1 MRHQIVII
9 GGGSGGISVAARLK
23 KQIKHADIAII
34 EPSDKHYYQPYWT
47 LVGAGIVPKEASERS
62 EASVMPKGVT
72 WIRDRVQDID
82 ADRNQLTLATG
93 TTVDYDYLV
102 VTPGLQIDWGKIEGL
117 KEALGHDGVC
127 SIYDYQ
133 QSERTWEMIRN
144 FKGGHAIFTA
154 PATPIKC
161 GGAPQKI
168 MFLAEE
174 TFVTEGVRERS
185 QVSFYTGGGVI
196 FGVKVYADALQKVAD
211 RKRLD
216 YRYKHDLK
224 AIYPDKKQAV
234 FSRTTAAGTE
244 EITESYDL
252 LHVVPPMSAP
262 DFIKRS
268 SLALQDGPLQGWMS
282 VDHSTLQHP
291 TFKNVFGLGDVIG
304 TPNAKTGAA
313 IRKQAPTVAD
323 NLAAVIQG
331 RPLTQTYNGYGSCP
345 LVTGRGKLILAEF
358 NYKNEATPS
367 FPVNQAKERYDMYL
381 LKRHGLPFLYW
392 NLMLRGLA

>member
-9 GGGSGGISVAARLK
+9 GGGSGGISVASRLK
-23 KQIKHADIAII
+23 RQLKNADIAII
-34 EPSDKHYYQPYWT
+34 EPNEKHYYQPYWT

-62 EASVMPKGVT
+62 QASVMPKGVT
-72 WIRDRVQDID
+72 WIRDRVQDIN
-82 ADRNQLTLATG
+82 ADHNQVTLATG
-93 TTVDYDYLV
+93 DTVDYDYLV
-102 VTPGLQIDWGKIEGL
+102 VTPGLQIDWDKVQGL
-117 KEALGHDGVC
+117 KEALGRDGVC
-127 SIYDYQ
+127 SIYDYRQ
-133 QSERTWEMIRN
+133 AEKTWEMIRT
-144 FKGGHAIFTA
+144 FRGGHAIFTA

-196 FGVKVYADALQKVAD
+196 FAVKVYADALQKVAD
-211 RKRLD
+211 RKKLD
-216 YRYKHDLK
+216 YRFKHDLK
-224 AIYPDKKQAV
+224 AIFPERKEAV
-234 FSRTTAAGTE
+234 FCKTTDAGTE
-244 EITESYDL
+244 DVTVSYDL

-262 DFIKRS
+262 DFIRRS
-268 SLALQDGPLQGWMS
+268 AVALQDGPLKGWMA

-291 TFKNVFGLGDVIG
+291 TYHNVFGLGDVIG

-313 IRKQAPTVAD
+313 IRKQAPVVAD
-323 NLAAVIQG
+323 NLLATIRRTA
-331 RPLTQTYNGYGSCP
+331 LTHTYNGYGSCP

-367 FPVNQAKERYDMYL
+367 FPFDQAKERYDMYM
-381 LKRHGLPFLYW
+381 LKRHGLPFMYW
-392 NLMLRGLA
+392 NLMLKGLA

>member
-9 GGGSGGISVAARLK
+9 GGGSGGISVASRLK
-23 KQIKHADIAII
+23 RQLKNADIAIV
-34 EPSDKHYYQPYWT
+34 EPNEKHYYQPYWT

-62 EASVMPKGVT
+62 QASVMPKGVT
-72 WIRDRVQDID
+72 WIRDRLQDID
-82 ADRNQLTLATG
+82 ADHNQVTLATG
-93 TTVDYDYLV
+93 GTVDYDYLV
-102 VTPGLQIDWGKIEGL
+102 ITPGLQIDWDKVQGL
-117 KEALGHDGVC
+117 KEALGRDGVC
-127 SIYDYQ
+127 SIYDYRQ
-133 QSERTWEMIRN
+133 AEKTWEMIRT
-144 FKGGHAIFTA
+144 FRGGHAIFTA

-196 FGVKVYADALQKVAD
+196 FAVKVYADALQKVAD
-211 RKRLD
+211 RKKLD
-216 YRYKHDLK
+216 YRFKHDLK
-224 AIYPDKKQAV
+224 AIFPESKEAV
-234 FSRTTAAGTE
+234 FCKTTDAGTE
-244 EITESYDL
+244 DVTVSYDL

-262 DFIKRS
+262 DFIRRS
-268 SLALQDGPLQGWMS
+268 AVALQDGPLKGWMA

-291 TFKNVFGLGDVIG
+291 TYHNVFGLGDVIG

-313 IRKQAPTVAD
+313 IRKQAPVVAD
-323 NLAAVIQG
+323 NLLATIRRTA
-331 RPLTQTYNGYGSCP
+331 LTHTYNGYGSCP

-367 FPVNQAKERYDMYL
+367 FPFDQAKERYDMYM
-381 LKRHGLPFLYW
+381 LKRHGLPFMYW
-392 NLMLRGLA
+392 NLMLKGLA

>member
-9 GGGSGGISVAARLK
+9 GGGSGGISVASRLK
-23 KQIKHADIAII
+23 RQLKNADIAIV
-34 EPSDKHYYQPYWT
+34 EPNEKHYYQPYWT

-62 EASVMPKGVT
+62 QASVMPKGVT
-72 WIRDRVQDID
+72 WIRDRLQDID
-82 ADRNQLTLATG
+82 ADHNQVTLATG
-93 TTVDYDYLV
+93 GTVDYDYLV
-102 VTPGLQIDWGKIEGL
+102 ITPGLQIDWDKVQGL
-117 KEALGHDGVC
+117 KEALGRDGVC

-133 QSERTWEMIRN
+133 QAEKTWEMIRG

-174 TFVTEGVRERS
+174 TFVTEGVREHS

-196 FGVKVYADALQKVAD
+196 FAVKVYADALQKVAN
-211 RKRLD
+211 RKKLD
-216 YRYKHDLK
+216 YRFRHDLK
-224 AIYPDKKQAV
+224 AIFPESKEAV
-234 FSRTTAAGTE
+234 FCKTTDVGTE
-244 EITESYDL
+244 DVTVSYDL
-252 LHVVPPMSAP
+252 LHVVPPISAP
-262 DFIKRS
+262 DFIRRS
-268 SLALQDGPLQGWMS
+268 AVALQDGPLKGWMA

-291 TFKNVFGLGDVIG
+291 TYHNVFGLGDVIG

-313 IRKQAPTVAD
+313 IRKQAPVVAD
-323 NLAAVIQG
+323 NLLAMIRGTA
-331 RPLTQTYNGYGSCP
+331 LTHTYNGYGSCP

-367 FPVNQAKERYDMYL
+367 FPFDQAKERYDMYM
-381 LKRHGLPFLYW
+381 LKRHGLPFMYW
-392 NLMLRGLA
+392 NLMLKGLA

>member
-23 KQIKHADIAII
+23 RQLKHADIAII

-47 LVGAGIVPKEASERS
+47 LVGAGIVPKEASARS
-62 EASVMPKGVT
+62 EDSVMPRGVT
-72 WIRDRVQDID
+72 WIRDRVQEID
-82 ADRNQLTLATG
+82 ADHNQVTLAAG
-93 TTVDYDYLV
+93 STVDYDYLV
-102 VTPGLQIDWGKIEGL
+102 VTPGLQIDWHKIQGL

-133 QSERTWEMIRN
+133 QAEKTWEMVRT
-144 FKGGHAIFTA
+144 FEGGHAIFTA

-174 TFVTEGVRERS
+174 TFVTEGVRARS

-211 RKRLD
+211 RKKLD
-216 YRYKHDLK
+216 YRFKHDLK
-224 AIYPDKKQAV
+224 AIHPERKEAV
-234 FSRTTAAGTE
+234 FCKTTDAGIE
-244 EITESYDL
+244 EVTVSYDL

-268 SLALQDGPLQGWMS
+268 SIALQNGPLKGWMA

-291 TFKNVFGLGDVIG
+291 TYKNVFGLGDVIG

-323 NLAAVIQG
+323 NLVAQMRGAA
-331 RPLTQTYNGYGSCP
+331 LTHTYNGYGSCP

-367 FPVNQAKERYDMYL
+367 FPFNQAKERYDMYL
-381 LKRHGLPFLYW
+381 LKRHGLPVLYW